1 MRKKTGMDQRRKAR
15 EILRMPYIPHT
26 PDQQKE
32 MLETIGLGSMNEL
45 FRDIPD
51 HLRPKCFDL
60 ASGKSEMEVTGFLRQ
75 LSSRNST
82 GLKSFLGAGFYDH
95 YIPAAAPALV
105 SRSEFYTA
113 YTPYQAEASQGS
125 LQALYE
131 YQSAMCRLLDMD
143 YANAS
148 VYDGG
153 TAIYEAMMMAVRH
166 TKRKKVIISGDLS
179 PIYQHMLKCYTK
191 NLHLELKIINQSG
204 GLPMMK
210 KIEDSLDDNCAA
222 LIVQNPNFFGNIFD
236 YTPVF
241 ARCKKRGIVSIV
253 SVYPVMQ
260 SILKTPGEMEADIAV
275 AEGQSLGLPLNFG
288 GPYLGVMTCARHLI
302 RQMPGRIVGRT
313 KDMDGRQGF
322 VLTLQAREQHIRRE
336 KATSNICSNQSLCAL
351 QALAYICLMGPDG
364 LRAVALKSV
373 ELAHYAAERL
383 CAIDG
388 VELING
394 APFGNE
400 FALGLPVSAYDL
412 IGELVQKGFVPGF
425 PLGRYYPG
433 MDNCLLMACTE
444 KISKQEIGVLAELI
458 RGMIEG

>member
-1 MRKKTGMDQRRKAR
+1 
-15 EILRMPYIPHT
+15 MPYIPHT
-26 PDQQKE
+26 PEQQKQ
-32 MLETIGLGSMNEL
+32 MLEIIGLGSMDDL
-45 FRDIPD
+45 FQDIPD
-51 HLRPKCFDL
+51 HLKPRSFDL
-60 ASGKSEMEVTGFLRQ
+60 PPGKSEMEVTGFLRQ

-95 YIPAAAPALV
+95 YIPAAAPAMI

-125 LQALYE
+125 LQALFE
-131 YQSAMCRLLDMD
+131 YQSAMCRLFDME

-166 TKRKKVIISGDLS
+166 IKRRKIIISGDLS

-191 NLHLELKIINQSG
+191 NLRLELKVIDHLQ
-204 GLPMMK
+204 GLPMM
-210 KIEDSLDDNCAA
+210 ENLMDVLDENCAA
-222 LIVQNPNFFGNIFD
+222 LIVQNPNFFGNILD
-236 YTPVF
+236 YTEIF
-241 ARCKKRGIVSIV
+241 AHCHKLGIVSIA

-260 SILKTPGEMEADIAV
+260 SVLKTPGEMGADIAV

-302 RQMPGRIVGRT
+302 RQMPGRIVGKT
-313 KDMDGRQGF
+313 KDSEGRDGF

-351 QALAYICLMGPDG
+351 QALAYICLMGPSG
-364 LRAVALKSV
+364 LQGVALKSMD
-373 ELAHYAAERL
+373 LAHYAAKKL
-383 CAIDG
+383 TDIDG
-388 VELING
+388 VRLLNNS
-394 APFGNE
+394 PFGNE
-400 FALGLPVSAYDL
+400 FALTLPVSAYDL
-412 IGELVQKGFVPGF
+412 IGELVQKNFVPGF

-444 KISKQEIGVLAELI
+444 KISKQDIGILSELI
-458 RGMIEG
+458 RGIIEG